1 VVKWIEEWLGKRISN
16 PGVKLMIEFIS
27 KEGEGIKR
35 VFLISIFGSI
45 LGAFVPLIYGKVI
58 RMAGD
63 RISSIEYILLLVLMW
78 MTIDQIRNWTTR
90 YSDRKGVYTSW
101 DVDYNL
107 FISSLTHLVRLPMAY
122 LSEQRLHKT
131 VERISRGA
139 DFLGRVIRDVIFSLV
154 PHFLS
159 LVFSFALMFWIQ
171 WQLGILVLV
180 TVILYSIAMTSN
192 NKKIVVLGRENR
204 KRWEEAWGHMGDVFG
219 NVKAVKAN
227 TNEEFEIKRIE
238 ANFSKC
244 YVNERSIQDLR
255 NKIQTRE
262 HFIFGFGSVITIA
275 LGALMLRKGVVDAG
289 GLFSF
294 LGYIQ
299 LAYTPFSRLAHN
311 WRFVLETLVV
321 EERIAKFREEK
332 EEDYE
337 SGQEMPL
344 IGDIEF
350 RDIAFRYNEGGNDI
364 LKNINLTIREGEIVA
379 LVGESGVGKTT
390 LIDLI
395 SRYYDPANGI
405 IMIGNRDIR
414 SWKLESLRSQVAV
427 VPQDISLFNDTIKLN
442 IAYGN
447 IGKISD
453 DSAIESVARASHA
466 HNFITSE
473 RFVNGYDQ
481 MVGERGIKLSAG
493 QKQRIAIARALLR
506 DPKILILDE
515 ATSGL
520 DSESEMYVQQAL
532 EVLIKSRTTLIIA
545 HRLST
550 VKKADKIVVLHD
562 GVVAELGKHDELIAK
577 NGIYK
582 KLIDLQS
589 FQE

>member
-1 VVKWIEEWLGKRISN
+1 MSQWMTEWLDRRITN
-16 PGVKLMIEFIS
+16 PGVKLMIECIS
-27 KEGEGIKR
+27 KEKENIKW

-45 LGAFVPLIYGKVI
+45 LGAFVPLMYGKVI

-78 MTIDQIRNWTTR
+78 MTIDQICNWTTR
-90 YSDRKGVYTSW
+90 YSDRQGVYTSW

-107 FISSLTHLVRLPMAY
+107 FISSLNHLVKLPMSY
-122 LSEQRLHKT
+122 LSEQQLHKT

-159 LVFSFALMFWIQ
+159 LIFSFALMFWIQ
-171 WQLGILVLV
+171 WQLGALVLL
-180 TVILYSIAMTSN
+180 TVVLYSIAMTSN
-192 NKKIVVLGRENR
+192 NKKIVILGRESR
-204 KRWEEAWGHMGDVFG
+204 KKWEEAWGHMGDVFG

-238 ANFSKC
+238 SNFSKC
-244 YVNERSIQDLR
+244 YVQERSIQDLR

-262 HFIFGFGSVITIA
+262 HFIFGCGSVITIA
-275 LGALMLRKGVVDAG
+275 LGALMLRKEIIDAG

-337 SGQEMPL
+337 TGEEMPL
-344 IGDIEF
+344 VGNIEF
-350 RDIAFRYNEGGNDI
+350 NNVTFKYKESGNEV
-364 LKNINLTIREGEIVA
+364 LKNINLIIKEGETVA
-379 LVGESGVGKTT
+379 FVGESGVGKTT

-395 SRYYDPANGI
+395 SRYYDPTGGTI
-405 IMIGNRDIR
+405 TIGGKNIR
-414 SWKLESLRSQVAV
+414 SWKLGSLRSQTAV
-427 VPQDISLFNDTIKLN
+427 VPQDISLLNDTIKLN

-447 IGKISD
+447 IEKMFD
-453 DSAIESVARASHA
+453 DSAIEGAAKASYA

-473 RFVNGYDQ
+473 RFLNGYDQ

-493 QKQRIAIARALLR
+493 QMQRVAIARAILR

-515 ATSGL
+515 ATSAL

-532 EVLIKSRTTLIIA
+532 GVLIKSRTTLIIA

-562 GVVAELGKHDELIAK
+562 GGVAEIGRHEELIARG
-577 NGIYK
+577 GIYK
-582 KLIDLQS
+582 KLVDLQS